1 MQSVQACFGAKHR
14 MYREL
19 NLPGP
24 SPASAVVL
32 RQDEVISALHKFTR
46 RGHSGPLLHLLQGFY
61 QSMADLRTAGTCTPS
76 QRGAATAVTN
86 RLAIAL
92 VEEGVLTAVRHS
104 PGLCREVWLLL
115 PTV

>member
-24 SPASAVVL
+24 SAASIVVL
-32 RQDEVISALHKFTR
+32 RQDEVVSALHKFTR

-61 QSMADLRTAGTCTPS
+61 QSMAELCAAGTCTSS

-86 RLAIAL
+86 RLAIAML
-92 VEEGVLTAVRHS
+92 EEGVLTAVRHS

-115 PTV
+115 PIV